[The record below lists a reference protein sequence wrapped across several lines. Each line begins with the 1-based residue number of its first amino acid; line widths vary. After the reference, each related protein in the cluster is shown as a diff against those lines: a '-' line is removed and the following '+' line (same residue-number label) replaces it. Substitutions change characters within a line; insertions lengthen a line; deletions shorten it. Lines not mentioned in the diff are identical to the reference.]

1 MNKKIFL
8 ILGLILTLISL
19 QGVYAWESTQ
29 LELSLTRYEP
39 LPAQPGQ
46 YVTVYVQIENDGSID
61 AEDAVLEILDSFPFE
76 AVSDQDRIKNLG
88 IIKSQDSYITNFKL
102 KVDSNAVIGTNKLKV
117 RYTPDKN
124 SDLWMT
130 RELSIEV
137 KDSQATLGINQV
149 ELSPEQVLPGEET
162 ELTLTIKNSANVV
175 FRELKLKLD
184 LETTTTTDLPFV
196 PMNSASEKQVSLL
209 KPGELTK
216 VSFNLATYPTSTP
229 GYYKV
234 PLLISFYDDEGN
246 LQEQETIIGVV
257 ISASPELKIVSEHID
272 EIVNPGELIR
282 IKSINKG
289 INDLKFL
296 DIEVQA
302 SEDYKIVSQSESYIG
317 DLDSDDY
324 RTTDFQ
330 IDSKKNQYELIIK
343 ATFKDENNEEYQQ
356 TFNVPVKILEH
367 KNGKSGISFGTI
379 FFLIVIAG
387 LGYYIYKIKNPKK
400 KKLN

>member
-61 AEDAVLEILDSFPFE
+61 AQDAVLEILDSFPFE
-76 AVSDQDRIKNLG
+76 VVSDQDRIKNLG

-184 LETTTTTDLPFV
+184 LETTTATDLPFV
-196 PMNSASEKQVSLL
+196 PMNSASEKQIALL

-229 GYYKV
+229 GYYKL

-330 IDSKKNQYELIIK
+330 IDSKKEQYELVIK

>member
-61 AEDAVLEILDSFPFE
+61 AQDAVLEILDSFPFE

-184 LETTTTTDLPFV
+184 LETTTATDLPFV

-229 GYYKV
+229 GYYKL

-330 IDSKKNQYELIIK
+330 IDSKKEQYELVIK

-387 LGYYIYKIKNPKK
+387 LGYYIYKLKNPKK
-400 KKLN
+400 KKIN